1 MALTINLPISIEQ
14 QFRQEAA
21 LKGLSLD
28 SYLLRLL
35 KQAANI
41 SQTQAAP
48 KRLSE
53 KDLLKNINLDISES
67 EWITYRHLIS
77 LRNAERLTE
86 QEHDKLILLGDKIE
100 KANAKRLEYLLLLS
114 ELRGISLDKLIDDLG
129 IKPIEI

>member
-53 KDLLKNINLDISES
+53 KDLLKNINLDISEL